1 MWVGGEAGQVPM
13 PDEHSVHILSDSHNG
28 ELLCRTILRPAGF
41 AVSLVGQREQA
52 ETLLAERL
60 PDLLVIEDQFA
71 GGKGSELGSQLLE
84 QYPALPVIL
93 LSSAPSD
100 TQARQTLRLGFA
112 GCLYPPL
119 RGQEVLQTLQAV
131 LQRQKRLKEWVIAET
146 RRNTGSLQKQ
156 LDGLEALQEIG
167 RKVTSLLDLDNVL
180 SAVVGAAVDL
190 TGAEEGSLLLLD
202 EASGELYMRAARNFQ
217 EDFVRTFRLPVQES
231 LPGQVLLNARPVVL
245 DQSTPKKIKTAYLVS
260 SLMYVPMLLKD
271 RAIGVLGV
279 DNRRSGHPFNDAQLA
294 VMAALADYAAIA
306 IENARLYEHSEVER
320 KKLETIL
327 SSVGDGVL
335 VVDNENNLL
344 LINQAARQAF
354 GVGEPDVTGMPVQ
367 EVIHQPELLDLL
379 SEEHENASLQ
389 TEISLLDGR
398 VLNAHITAIPE
409 IGLAVT
415 TQDITHLKE
424 LDRIKSD
431 FVNTV
436 SHDLRSPLT
445 AILGYVELIERVGFV
460 NAQQSEF
467 IRRIQ
472 LSVQN
477 ITALINDLLDLG
489 RLEAGFD
496 ARKDLVPLAAIIL
509 YAVEGFKG
517 RAVQKEQTIEVDVP
531 ANLPQVLGSP
541 IRLRQMITN
550 LIGNA
555 IKYTPAGGKIQ
566 VTARAEENQFIF
578 QVSDDGPGIPSADQ
592 PYIFDKFYRAGN
604 VSAEEPGTGLGLA
617 IVKSIVDSHQGRIWV
632 DSILGQGST
641 FTVVLPVADVD
652 L

>member
-1 MWVGGEAGQVPM
+1 M
-13 PDEHSVHILSDSHNG
+13 PDEHSVYILSDSHNG
-28 ELLCRTILRPAGF
+28 ELLYRTILRPAGYI
-41 AVSLVGQREQA
+41 ASLVPQPEKVKK
-52 ETLLAERL
+52 LLEERL
-60 PDLLVIEDQFA
+60 PDLLVVEDQFA

-84 QYPALPVIL
+84 RYPALPVIL

-100 TQARQTLRLGFA
+100 TQARHTLRLGFA

-119 RGQEVLQTLQAV
+119 RGQEVLQTIQVV
-131 LQRQKRLKEWVIAET
+131 LQRQQRLKAWIVLET
-146 RRNTGSLQKQ
+146 RRSTGSLQKR
-156 LDGLEALQEIG
+156 LDGLEALQAIG

-217 EDFVRTFRLPVQES
+217 EDFVRTFRLPVQDS
-231 LPGQVLLNARPVVL
+231 LPGQVLQTARPVVM
-245 DQSTPKKIKTAYLVS
+245 DQAVPKKIKTAYLVS
-260 SLMYVPMLLKD
+260 SLMYVPMMLKD
-271 RAIGVLGV
+271 QAIGVLGV
-279 DNRRSGHPFNDAQLA
+279 DNRHSGHPFNDAQVA
-294 VMAALADYAAIA
+294 MVTALADYAAIA

-320 KKLETIL
+320 QKLETIL
-327 SSVGDGVL
+327 TSVGDGVL

-354 GVGEPDVTGMPVQ
+354 GVGEADVADMPIQ

-379 SEEHENASLQ
+379 NEEHPASPLQ
-389 TEISLLDGR
+389 TEISLVDGR
-398 VLNAHITAIPE
+398 VLNAHITVIPAI
-409 IGLAVT
+409 GVAVT

-460 NAQQSEF
+460 NTQQMEF

-472 LSVQN
+472 FSVQN

-509 YAVEGFKG
+509 YAVEGFKKW
-517 RAVQKEQTIEVDVP
+517 ADEKEQTFGVDVP
-531 ANLPQVLGSP
+531 ADLPQVLGSP
-541 IRLRQMITN
+541 IRLRQMISN

-566 VTARAEENQFIF
+566 VKARAEENQFIF

-604 VSAEEPGTGLGLA
+604 VSTGEPGTGLGLA
-617 IVKSIVDSHQGRIWV
+617 IVKSIVENHQGRIWV
-632 DSILGQGST
+632 DSALGQGST
-641 FTVVLPVADVD
+641 FTVVLPIADID